1 MSAQENDSERMRAAQ
16 MTEARPREV
25 ELRPRPSLSGCRL
38 TDAGAANVFLVDRDG
53 YRRRIPNYTTYSRL
67 FRDWSG
73 LVETPDIEGLAKRP
87 DFAAGT
93 ILVRG
98 DASGPIYLLDHG
110 RRRVITDG
118 AVMNKYWFNW
128 NRVFVIRQ
136 VLIDHM
142 PLGEEWE

>member
-1 MSAQENDSERMRAAQ
+1 
-16 MTEARPREV
+16 
-25 ELRPRPSLSGCRL
+25 
-38 TDAGAANVFLVDRDG
+38 
-53 YRRRIPNYTTYSRL
+53 
-67 FRDWSG
+67 
-73 LVETPDIEGLAKRP
+73 
-87 DFAAGT
+87 
-93 ILVRG
+93 
-98 DASGPIYLLDHG
+98 LLDHG